1 MGRLFR
7 GGVIGWLAV
16 ALLGLLMAA
25 GLSWSLVQR
34 RVTGQVDVEEGHG
47 R

>member
-1 MGRLFR
+1 M
-7 GGVIGWLAV
+7 AV
-16 ALLGLLMAA
+16 

-34 RVTGQVDVEEGHG
+34 QVTGQIDVEEGHG